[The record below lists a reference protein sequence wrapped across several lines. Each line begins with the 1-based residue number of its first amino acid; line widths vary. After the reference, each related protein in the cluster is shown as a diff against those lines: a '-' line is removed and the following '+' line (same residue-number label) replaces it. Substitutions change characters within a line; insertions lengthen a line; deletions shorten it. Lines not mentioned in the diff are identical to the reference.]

1 MYPVHGVCE
10 KLPEEGAVRGGG
22 APPRPLKKHFRS
34 ENDKFW
40 HKNANK
46 CLQTGKACAILLEE
60 SWKGRGS
67 HVLLGAVYGA

>member
-10 KLPEEGAVRGGG
+10 KLPEEGAVRGRGS
-22 APPRPLKKHFRS
+22 APRPLKKHFRS

-46 CLQTGKACAILLEE
+46 CLQTVSRYDILLAE
-60 SWKGRGS
+60 SWKRRGS